1 MKNCTQRFLQQI
13 NRVKGVTIKQN
24 LLRVM
29 CLMCL
34 LAVMTGPAYADDWA
48 KLSGAETLQELVS
61 GARAEIQLK
70 PGVIAIGEYY
80 ADGTAKIEAWG
91 ETFPRTWKVRGDD
104 QVCYT
109 SETETNCYT
118 YEQNLA
124 VPGEYRSR
132 HVETG
137 ESIVFHVSG
146 TDPRVMTRETAP
158 DDEGGP
164 GAPSADDIA
173 AELSNPNS
181 TLGTMSVNF
190 DYIAFDGDLPDA
202 GSQDALRATFQ
213 PSLPY
218 PLSDTTNLFFRPA
231 FPVIISQD
239 VPNVSGGFDSKGV
252 DLGDVS
258 FDLAL
263 ARSFPNHR
271 MVLLGGMAGTLP
283 TATNDALGSDQW
295 LLGPEFAVA
304 TVRKWGVLGV
314 LVSHKWDIA
323 GDDDFNTS
331 ITGGQYFYT
340 FNLGNGWQINGSPTF
355 SYNHEADSD
364 NAWTFPLAAG
374 FSKTTIINGRP
385 WKFGLQ
391 YWHYIE
397 SPDLFGPDYQI
408 RFTVSPVVK
417 LPW

>member
-1 MKNCTQRFLQQI
+1 MPAGRVALFL
-13 NRVKGVTIKQN
+13 G
-24 LLRVM
+24 
-29 CLMCL
+29 CL
-34 LAVMTGPAYADDWA
+34 LACLATGTAYAEDWA
-48 KLSGAETLQELVS
+48 KLSGAATLKEFVS

-80 ADGTAKIEAWG
+80 ADGTANIEAWG
-91 ETFPRTWKVRGDD
+91 ETFPGTWEVRRDD

-124 VPGEYRSR
+124 VPGEYRAR

-137 ESIVFHVSG
+137 ESIVFRVSG

-158 DDEGGP
+158 GAEGGP

-181 TLGTMSVNF
+181 SLGTMSIQLN
-190 DYIAFDGDLPDA
+190 YITFDGDLPGA
-202 GSQDALRATFQ
+202 SSQDALRATFQ

-239 VPNVSGGFDSKGV
+239 VPNVNGGFDSQGV
-252 DLGDVS
+252 DLGDIS
-258 FDLAL
+258 FDLSL
-263 ARSFPNHR
+263 ARSFPNR
-271 MVLLGGMAGTLP
+271 MVLLGGLAGTLP
-283 TATNDALGSDQW
+283 TATNDALGRDQW

-304 TVRKWGVLGV
+304 KVQKWGVLGV
-314 LVSHKWDIA
+314 LVSHQWDIA
-323 GDDDFNTS
+323 GEDDFSTS
-331 ITGGQYFYT
+331 ITAGQYFYSIN
-340 FNLGNGWQINGSPTF
+340 FDDGWQINGSPTF
-355 SYNHEADSD
+355 SYNHKADSD
-364 NAWTFPLAAG
+364 NAWTLPLAIGGA
-374 FSKTTIINGRP
+374 KTTIINGRP
-385 WKFGLQ
+385 WKFNLQ
-391 YWHYIE
+391 YWHFVE
-397 SPDLFGPDYQI
+397 SPDAFGPDYQI
-408 RFTVSPVVK
+408 RFTISPVVK

>member
-1 MKNCTQRFLQQI
+1 MKRDGMPAVRLAS
-13 NRVKGVTIKQN
+13 
-24 LLRVM
+24 LLG
-29 CLMCL
+29 CL
-34 LAVMTGPAYADDWA
+34 LACWAVGLAYADDWA
-48 KLSGAETLQELVS
+48 KLSGAETLQKFVS

-91 ETFPRTWKVRGDD
+91 ETFSRTWEVRGDD
-104 QVCYT
+104 RVCYT
-109 SETETNCYT
+109 SATETNCYT
-118 YEQNLA
+118 LEQNLD
-124 VPGEYRSR
+124 VSGQYRAR
-132 HVETG
+132 HVVTG
-137 ESIVFHVSG
+137 ELTIFRVSG
-146 TDPRVMTRETAP
+146 TDPRIITRETPPGA
-158 DDEGGP
+158 EGGL

-181 TLGTMSVNF
+181 SLGTMNVLF
-190 DYIAFDGDLPDA
+190 DYIAFEGDLPGA
-202 GSQDALRATFQ
+202 SSQDALRATFQ

-239 VPNVSGGFDSKGV
+239 VPNVSGGYDSQGV
-252 DLGDVS
+252 DLGDIS

-263 ARSFPNHR
+263 ARSFPNRR

-314 LVSHKWDIA
+314 LVTHKWDIA

-340 FNLGNGWQINGSPTF
+340 FNMGDGWQINGSPTF

-385 WKFGLQ
+385 YKFGLQ
-391 YWHYIE
+391 YWHYID
-397 SPDLFGPDYQI
+397 SPDLFGPDFQI

>member
-1 MKNCTQRFLQQI
+1 MKNCIQLFLLQI
-13 NRVKGVTIKQN
+13 NRGKGVTIKQN

-29 CLMCL
+29 YLMCL
-34 LAVMTGPAYADDWA
+34 LAVMTGPTYAANWVSV
-48 KLSGAETLQELVS
+48 SGAETLRVLVS

-80 ADGTAKIEAWG
+80 ADGTANIEAWG

-118 YEQNLA
+118 YEQNLD

-137 ESIVFHVSG
+137 ESIVFRVSG

-181 TLGTMSVNF
+181 TLGTMSVNV

-202 GSQDALRATFQ
+202 SSQNAFRVTFQ

-239 VPNVSGGFDSKGV
+239 VPNVNGGFNSKGV
-252 DLGDVS
+252 DLGDIS
-258 FDLAL
+258 FDLSL
-263 ARSFPNHR
+263 ARSFPGLG
-271 MVLLGGMAGTLP
+271 MMLLGGLAGTLP
-283 TATNDALGSDQW
+283 TATNDALGLDQW

-304 TVRKWGVLGV
+304 MIRKWGVLGV

-323 GDDDFNTS
+323 GDDDFSTS

-340 FNLGNGWQINGSPTF
+340 FNMGDGWQISGSPTF
-355 SYNHEADSD
+355 SYNHKTDSD

-391 YWHYIE
+391 YWHYIK
-397 SPDLFGPDYQI
+397 SPDVFGPDYQI
-408 RFTVSPVVK
+408 RFSVSPVVK